1 MTDIE
6 PKRTLPRI
14 EERIDPVR
22 MIDAVRHNYT
32 DAIGAFMELIDN
44 AVDERIEGKQL
55 RINLGTRGSR
65 LFVGSV
71 GGNGLDYDGLTRFF
85 TWGESAKR
93 GQVGKIGRYG
103 VGGKAAMGYLG
114 NSMEVVCSR
123 PGSNEGLRVV
133 DGDWTAR
140 KPGELKVFH
149 PTIVDVDDIIDKDPN
164 EGLFNITIGKLQRKI
179 DERTLYQRLGE
190 VYRPLLM
197 SEHGE
202 PLKVRI
208 VLNGAEVKP
217 MEIRYVTDDPELA
230 PKAYEVDD
238 TQENVTI
245 LTVGIKETGQDDLE
259 PGIRC
264 YSNGRLITKGKF
276 FGIPSHIPG
285 SRRLIGEAQMDF
297 VPITTSKSDFDYDS
311 REWKA
316 AFVAIE
322 KLLRDRWLK
331 KLERLQ
337 VEEGHPPSN
346 EEINLA
352 RRLKTEFQDF
362 LRDTNFLTN
371 RDLDGTASGRLP
383 PTNPGKP
390 RPEPEGTHASP
401 EGRTPPAVEATV
413 GKGKVKRWG
422 PYDDWIPSSL
432 GNGRQRSDVI
442 VENDRE
448 VLHINTD
455 YTPYQYALR
464 RGVEVLDL
472 YFIETVTEEL
482 SSRLRPNVTGEEYK
496 TYADDMLR
504 RFIEHRQA
512 RQGGV
517 IYSRKKS

>member
-1 MTDIE
+1 MNDKE

-14 EERIDPVR
+14 EERIDPAR
-22 MIDAVRHNYT
+22 MIDAVRHNYA
-32 DAIGAFMELIDN
+32 DAISAFMELIDN

-55 RINLGTRGSR
+55 RINLGTKGNR

-93 GQVGKIGRYG
+93 GQAGKIGRYG

-114 NSMEVVCSR
+114 NSMEVVCAT
-123 PGSNEGLRVV
+123 PGSNKGLRVV
-133 DGDWTAR
+133 DGDWTDR
-140 KPGELKVFH
+140 KPGELKVFQ
-149 PTIVDVDDIIDKDPN
+149 PSIVDVNRIIDKDPD

-190 VYRPLLM
+190 VYRPLLI

-202 PLKVRI
+202 HPKVRI
-208 VLNGAEVKP
+208 ILNGADVKP

-230 PKAYEVDD
+230 PKAYDVDD
-238 TQENVTI
+238 TQENLTI
-245 LTVGIKETGQDDLE
+245 LTVGIKETGQNDLE

-264 YSNGRLITKGKF
+264 YANGRLIAKGKF

-285 SRRLIGEAQMDF
+285 SRRLIGEAEMPF
-297 VPITTSKSDFDYDS
+297 VPITTNKVDFDHDS

-322 KLLRDRWLK
+322 KLLRDRWLE
-331 KLERLQ
+331 KLEKLQ
-337 VEEGHPPSN
+337 VEEGHLPSN
-346 EEINLA
+346 EELNLA

-362 LRDTNFLTN
+362 LRNTRFLTN
-371 RDLDGTASGRLP
+371 SDLAGTASGRLP
-383 PTNPGKP
+383 PTKPGKP

-401 EGRTPPAVEATV
+401 EGRTPPAIEALV
-413 GKGKVKRWG
+413 GKDKVKRWG
-422 PYDDWIPSSL
+422 PFDDWIPSSL

-448 VLHINTD
+448 VLRINTD
-455 YTPYQYALR
+455 YAPYQYALR
-464 RGVEVLDL
+464 KGKEVLDL
-472 YFIETVTEEL
+472 YFIETITDEL
-482 SSRLRPNVTGEEYK
+482 SSRLKPNASSEEYR
-496 TYADDMLR
+496 TYADEMLR
-504 RFIEHRQA
+504 RFIEYRQT

-517 IYSRKKS
+517 IYSRRKS